1 MKIRTILTTPDRRR
15 FVCFF
20 LGHDWQPDAAYAP
33 VSGSRRFVCRRC
45 LAIGEAS

>member
-1 MKIRTILTTPDRRR
+1 MKIRTILTTPDRKR

-20 LGHDWQPDAAYAP
+20 LGHDWQPDAP

-45 LAIGEAS
+45 LAIGEA